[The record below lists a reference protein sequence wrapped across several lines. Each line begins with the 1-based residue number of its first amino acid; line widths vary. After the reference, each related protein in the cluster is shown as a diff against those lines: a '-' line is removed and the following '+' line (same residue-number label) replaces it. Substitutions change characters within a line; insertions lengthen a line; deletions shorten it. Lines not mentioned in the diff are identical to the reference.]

1 MNAYN
6 YSLAFANK
14 WSNADLVL
22 AYAKRKQGNYFVG
35 RHGQTPVIESIE
47 FEEDSVEVKEPR
59 VHEDVEIGS
68 LTFKENRSTLYRPG
82 EEALN
87 TSR

>member
-1 MNAYN
+1 M
-6 YSLAFANK
+6 
-14 WSNADLVL
+14 
-22 AYAKRKQGNYFVG
+22 
-35 RHGQTPVIESIE
+35 IESIE

-59 VHEDVEIGS
+59 VHEEVEIGS

-87 TSR
+87 T